1 MGEKKYK
8 ILYVDDELHNLMT
21 FKETFR
27 KEYEIFTALS
37 GDEGLN
43 ILRKEKDIALIIT
56 DQRMP
61 NMTGIQFLE
70 KTIPE
75 FPDTIR
81 MILTGFTDIEALID
95 AINTGRVYR
104 YITKPWDEN
113 ELRITLK
120 RALEAYEL
128 SQQNKK
134 LIEDLIRINKE
145 LDQKVEER
153 TRELKQANERKD
165 ELLGMVA
172 HDLRNSLTVIMNFAD
187 LLRKSLTGRANQ
199 REMKY
204 LQIIYDSCHQ
214 ALELIKDLLDIQAI
228 ESGKLKLTWI
238 KIRLD
243 SLLKE
248 NLEKNQ
254 YLASNKGI
262 QLVSEIPENLPP
274 VYADPRRIHEVL
286 DNLISNAIKFSYPE
300 SSIKIKATHRDDQIE
315 VSVQDQGQGIRA
327 EELGTLFTKFGRTT
341 TKPTQ
346 GETSTGLGL
355 AIAKKIVELH
365 GGRIWADSV
374 YEKGSTFTFSLP
386 VAKEENQRE
395 AQKLQL

>member
-8 ILYVDDELHNLMT
+8 ILYVDDELHNLTT

-27 KEYEIFTALS
+27 KEYEVFTALS

-153 TRELKQANERKD
+153 TQELKQANERKD

-172 HDLRNSLTVIMNFAD
+172 HDLRNSLTVIINFAD
-187 LLRKSLTGRANQ
+187 LLRKSLTGRASQ
-199 REMKY
+199 REMRY
-204 LQIIYDSCHQ
+204 LDIIYDSCYQ

-228 ESGKLKLTWI
+228 ESGKLKLTRI
-238 KIRLD
+238 KTQLD

-254 YLASNKGI
+254 YLATNKGI
-262 QLVSEIPENLPP
+262 QFVFEIPENLPL
-274 VYADPRRIHEVL
+274 VYVDPRRIHEVL

-300 SSIKIKATHRDDQIE
+300 SSIKIKAIHRDGQIE
-315 VSVQDQGQGIRA
+315 VSIQDQGQGIRS

-346 GETSTGLGL
+346 GEISTGLGL

-386 VAKEENQRE
+386 VAKEEN
-395 AQKLQL
+395 

>member
-1 MGEKKYK
+1 
-8 ILYVDDELHNLMT
+8 MT

>member
-8 ILYVDDELHNLMT
+8 ILYVDDELHNLTT

-27 KEYEIFTALS
+27 KEYEVFTALS

-61 NMTGIQFLE
+61 HMTGVQFLE

-128 SQQNKK
+128 SRQNKK

-172 HDLRNSLTVIMNFAD
+172 HDLRNSLTVIINFAD
-187 LLRKSLTGRANQ
+187 LLRKSLTGRASQ
-199 REMKY
+199 REMRY
-204 LQIIYDSCHQ
+204 LDIIYDSCYQ
-214 ALELIKDLLDIQAI
+214 ALELIKDLLDIHAI
-228 ESGKLKLTWI
+228 ESGKLKLTRI
-238 KIRLD
+238 KIQLD

-254 YLASNKGI
+254 YLATNKGI
-262 QLVSEIPENLPP
+262 QLLSEIPENLPP
-274 VYADPRRIHEVL
+274 VYVDPRRIHEVL

-300 SSIKIKATHRDDQIE
+300 SSIKIKAIHRDSQIE
-315 VSVQDQGQGIRA
+315 VSIQDQGQGIRA

-365 GGRIWADSV
+365 GGHIWVDSV

-386 VAKEENQRE
+386 VAKEEN
-395 AQKLQL
+395 